1 MKRYRFLNDERE
13 RERDEHTNERSR
25 MFYEIHYSIFTKE
38 CDEARAQVI
47 RSTSISLLVII
58 QYWTNCRRSRRYENT
73 DKVFK
78 QTGAKRKR

>member
-1 MKRYRFLNDERE
+1 MKIYRFLNDKTE

-25 MFYEIHYSIFTKE
+25 MFCEIHYSIFTKE

-73 DKVFK
+73 DKIFNRSEEEK
-78 QTGAKRKR
+78 MK